1 MIAYKIKEVH
11 KSDIKPGNTILC
23 TDGNLRT
30 VCKKDIK
37 RNKFTGITI
46 FGNCYKLGCE
56 PVKKALIE
64 KVGISDLL
72 ER

>member
-23 TDGNLRT
+23 SDGNLRT
-30 VCKKDIK
+30 VCKEDIK
-37 RNKFTGITI
+37 RNNFTGITI
-46 FGNCYKLGCE
+46 FGDPYKLGYQ

-64 KVGISDLL
+64 KNGNSDLL